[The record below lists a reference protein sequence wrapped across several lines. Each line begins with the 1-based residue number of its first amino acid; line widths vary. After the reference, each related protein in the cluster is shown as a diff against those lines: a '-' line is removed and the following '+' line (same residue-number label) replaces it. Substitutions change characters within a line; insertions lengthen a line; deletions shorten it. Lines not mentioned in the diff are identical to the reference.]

1 MAKGYKTGRAEEE
14 NPVVLRRPP
23 GPDVEEHPW
32 GPLLYP
38 KGRTIVSPSARRL
51 PRSNPPTQHPPLG
64 NAKLWEGTRSVP
76 CLEDQ
81 STRKESGY
89 GHATTVDAEK
99 KLPSRSTPMLG
110 DVVLEY
116 APRFFKVD
124 PELLDTF
131 VQRIVITMYTG
142 SGEIRQQLT
151 CNSVT

>member
-1 MAKGYKTGRAEEE
+1 
-14 NPVVLRRPP
+14 
-23 GPDVEEHPW
+23 
-32 GPLLYP
+32 
-38 KGRTIVSPSARRL
+38 
-51 PRSNPPTQHPPLG
+51 
-64 NAKLWEGTRSVP
+64 
-76 CLEDQ
+76 
-81 STRKESGY
+81 
-89 GHATTVDAEK
+89 
-99 KLPSRSTPMLG
+99 MLG